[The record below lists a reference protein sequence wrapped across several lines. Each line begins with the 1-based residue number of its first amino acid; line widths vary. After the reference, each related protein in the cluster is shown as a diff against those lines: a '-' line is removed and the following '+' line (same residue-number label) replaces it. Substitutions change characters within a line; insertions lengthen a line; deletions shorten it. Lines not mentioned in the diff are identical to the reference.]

1 MQNVKVVKTV
11 SFVLGACT
19 ITWMLTLVLLLVN
32 FYNFKAN
39 WLCPNG
45 EIRYHIWPWVGAI
58 AFTSSNHW
66 LGARH
71 TSKQLML

>member
-1 MQNVKVVKTV
+1 MQNVKIVKTV

-19 ITWMLTLVLLLVN
+19 ITWMPTLVLPLVN

-39 WLCPNG
+39 WLCHNG

>member
-19 ITWMLTLVLLLVN
+19 ITWMPTLVLLLVN

-39 WLCPNG
+39 WLCVTMG
-45 EIRYHIWPWVGAI
+45 KLDIIYG
-58 AFTSSNHW
+58 
-66 LGARH
+66 LGLGKSLLLH
-71 TSKQLML
+71 QTIGLVPVILVNS

>member
-19 ITWMLTLVLLLVN
+19 ITWMPTLVLLLVN

-39 WLCPNG
+39 WLCHNG
-45 EIRYHIWPWVGAI
+45 EIRYHIWP
-58 AFTSSNHW
+58 SSNHW